1 MTQVKEKDLEQRKY
15 FREAEVEKIY
25 GINRNTLRRQRW
37 GGYGIPA
44 KIVGREKG
52 KNRGGIVLY
61 ALEDIEKAIR

>member
-1 MTQVKEKDLEQRKY
+1 MKLEEDFKQRKY
-15 FREAEVEKIY
+15 FREAEVEKIF

-61 ALEDIEKAIR
+61 SLEDIEKAIG

>member
-1 MTQVKEKDLEQRKY
+1 MKLAEDLKQRKY

-44 KIVGREKG
+44 KIVGRDPK

-61 ALEDIEKAIR
+61 ALEDIEKAIG

>member
-1 MTQVKEKDLEQRKY
+1 MKLEEDLKQRKY
-15 FREAEVEKIY
+15 FREAEVEKIF

-44 KIVGREKG
+44 KIVGRQEG

-61 ALEDIEKAIR
+61 SLEDIEKAIG